1 VIRIF
6 KGIVSNIA
14 FWILVGVMLALLI
27 DPIGDFTSTAV
38 VIVLMS
44 QMIVSM
50 HGLSLKRDDLKRN
63 GRFALLSV
71 ACCFGISAATAL
83 LIGIPFIDSHHEIW
97 IGFVVL
103 AATPSAVSVV
113 TVAFYLKGDMG
124 MTTIST
130 MVVYLFAL
138 LLTPLMTFAIV
149 GEAVDPIKIFE
160 YVLLFIAIPL
170 LIVLPLRNVKIDR
183 GKRKMAINVLMC
195 LLIFL
200 TLNHSKGEVQGVQ
213 DLLIPIV
220 LLCLL
225 RTFGVS
231 LVMIGLIRRRCPIDR
246 GITYVSMAIWK
257 NSGLAST
264 LCVIL
269 VAGSMAA
276 IPCIISLIVETV
288 WFAYM
293 GTGFERHWGH
303 GNRPNDVEMA

>member
-1 VIRIF
+1 MIGIFKRIF
-6 KGIVSNIA
+6 SNIA
-14 FWILVGVMLALLI
+14 FWIFLGVTMALLV
-27 DPIGDFTSTAV
+27 DPLGDFTSTAV
-38 VIVLMS
+38 MVVLMS

-50 HGLSLKRDDLKRN
+50 HGLSLKRNDLKRN

-71 ACCFGISAATAL
+71 ICCFGISAATAL
-83 LIGIPFIDSHHEIW
+83 LIGIPFIGSHHELW

-113 TVAFYLKGDMG
+113 TIAFYLNGNMG

-138 LLTPLMTFAIV
+138 LITPTMTFILV
-149 GEAVDPIKIFE
+149 GEAVNPIKIFE

-170 LIVLPLRNVKIDR
+170 LIVLPLKNVKVDR

-200 TLNHSKGEVQGVQ
+200 TLNHSKGEVQGIQ
-213 DLLIPIV
+213 DLLIPII
-220 LLCLL
+220 LLCFL
-225 RTFGVS
+225 RTFGIS
-231 LVMIGLIRRRCPIDR
+231 LIMIRLLRGRCPVDR
-246 GITYVSMAIWK
+246 GITYVSMSIWK

-303 GNRPNDVEMA
+303 GNRPDDVEMA